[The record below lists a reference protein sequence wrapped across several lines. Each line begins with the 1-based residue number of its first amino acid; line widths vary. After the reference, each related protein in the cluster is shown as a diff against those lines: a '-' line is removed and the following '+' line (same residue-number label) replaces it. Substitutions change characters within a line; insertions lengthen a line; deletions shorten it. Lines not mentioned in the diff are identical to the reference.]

1 MSKKDFESLK
11 DRIEAIPLA
20 EAKAPKMPI
29 DVYLQEARNLYR
41 WSKADQEK
49 LQAVGLKYFEEFTQR
64 MGALSY
70 AQSVWVNNRFAKV
83 PSEVEWDK
91 KCEQAKELKIELERS
106 FLFAFHEKPLLL
118 NKVEEIKKGTRN
130 ADMIQDLSD
139 LSSLGKANLPLLTAI
154 NFDESKLDQAANE
167 ATEISFLLAKARGEE
182 KERSNLKIMRDKA
195 YIHLK
200 ELVDEV
206 YRTGKFVF
214 SNNDNKRKGYF
225 SRYFNKSKH

>member
-11 DRIEAIPLA
+11 DRIEATPLA
-20 EAKAPKMPI
+20 EDKAPKMPI
-29 DVYLQEARNLYR
+29 DVYLQEATNLYH

-64 MGALSY
+64 IGALSY
-70 AQSVWVNNRFAKV
+70 AQSVWDNNRYRRT
-83 PSEVEWDK
+83 PSRQEWDK
-91 KCEQAKELKIELERS
+91 RSKQAKDLKNELEHAFR
-106 FLFAFHEKPLLL
+106 FAFHEKPLLL
-118 NKVEEIKKGTRN
+118 KKVKEIKKGTRD

-139 LSSLGKANLPLLTAI
+139 LSSLGRANLPLLNAI
-154 NFDESKLDQAANE
+154 NFDESKLDQVANE
-167 ATEISFLLAKARGEE
+167 ATELSFLLAKAITEE
-182 KERSNLKIMRDKA
+182 KEKSNLKTMRDKA
-195 YIHLK
+195 YIYLK

-225 SRYFNKSKH
+225 SRYFNKS

>member
-1 MSKKDFESLK
+1 MSREDFESLK
-11 DRIEAIPLA
+11 DRIEAMPLA
-20 EAKAPKMPI
+20 DDKAPKMPI
-29 DVYLQEARNLYR
+29 DVYLQEATNLYH
-41 WSKADQEK
+41 WSKGDQEK

-64 MGALSY
+64 IGALSY
-70 AQSVWVNNRFAKV
+70 AQSVWINNRFTKM

-91 KCEQAKELKIELERS
+91 KSKQAKELKNELERS

-118 NKVEEIKKGTRN
+118 NKVKGIKKGNRK
-130 ADMIQDLSD
+130 ADMIQDLSN
-139 LSSLGKANLPLLTAI
+139 LSSLGRANLSLLNAI

-167 ATEISFLLAKARGEE
+167 ATELSFLLAKARTEE
-182 KERSNLKIMRDKA
+182 KEKSNLKTMRDKA
-195 YIHLK
+195 YIYLK

-225 SRYFNKSKH
+225 SRYFNKS